1 MNVAMNVVFIGGGN
15 MADALIGG
23 MLKSGFAPG
32 QLRAVEVDGAAR
44 RRLADKYRVECYDE
58 SRKALRPG
66 DVVVFAVKPQQMK
79 EAARF
84 SGLKDN
90 AHLVIS
96 IAAGD
101 HARQPCRAGWA
112 ATRSMVRAMP
122 NTPALIGAGVAGL
135 YAQPGVSEA
144 ERKQAE
150 AILGAV
156 GGTVWIE
163 DEALMDAVTAV
174 SGSGPA
180 YVFWFIE
187 QLAAAGE
194 IAGPDQGN
202 VQKAG
207 HRDRSRF
214 RQAGGAE
221 RGFAG
226 GAARA
231 RDLQGR
237 HHRSGAQGLRGA
249 EAGRALPARGRGGAR
264 PRRRAGR
271 TAGERLAGSRCC
283 SRSRACWSTS
293 SASFFVYLLLARF
306 HVPVAA
312 RAVPQPARRVRHR
325 RHQLDGEAGAARDSR
340 RCSAWTWRIAAAARG
355 CCRRSR
361 LWRCCYAIAGAT

>member
-23 MLKSGFAPG
+23 MLKNGFAPG
-32 QLRAVEVDGAAR
+32 QLRAIEVDGAAR
-44 RRLADKYRVECYDE
+44 RRLADKYGVECHDE
-58 SRKALRPG
+58 ARRALRPG

-96 IAAGD
+96 IAAGITLD
-101 HARQPCRAGWA
+101 TLSRWLGGPAGNYAR
-112 ATRSMVRAMP
+112 MIRAMP

-150 AILGAV
+150 AILGSV
-156 GGTVWIE
+156 GATVWIE

-194 IAGPDQGN
+194 SLGLANETSRKLAIETVLGAAKLAAQSAESPAALRERVTSKGGTTEAALKAFDE
-202 VQKAG
+202 QKL
-207 HRDRSRF
+207 
-214 RQAGGAE
+214 AE
-221 RGFAG
+221 RFLRAVE
-226 GAARA
+226 AAR
-231 RDLQGR
+231 D
-237 HHRSGAQGLRGA
+237 RGA
-249 EAGRALPARGRGGAR
+249 ELGGQ
-264 PRRRAGR
+264 
-271 TAGERLAGSRCC
+271 LAKG
-283 SRSRACWSTS
+283 
-293 SASFFVYLLLARF
+293 
-306 HVPVAA
+306 
-312 RAVPQPARRVRHR
+312 
-325 RHQLDGEAGAARDSR
+325 
-340 RCSAWTWRIAAAARG
+340 
-355 CCRRSR
+355 
-361 LWRCCYAIAGAT
+361 

>member
-32 QLRAVEVDGAAR
+32 QLRAIEVDGAAR
-44 RRLADKYRVECYDE
+44 RRLADKYRIECYDE
-58 SRKALRPG
+58 PRKALRPG

-96 IAAGD
+96 IAAGITLD
-101 HARQPCRAGWA
+101 TLSRWLGGYAR
-112 ATRSMVRAMP
+112 MIRAMP

-156 GGTVWIE
+156 GGTVWIG

-194 IAGPDQGN
+194 SLGLAAETSRKLAIETVLGAAKLAAQSADSPAVLRERVTSKGGTTEAALKAFEE
-202 VQKAG
+202 QKL
-207 HRDRSRF
+207 
-214 RQAGGAE
+214 AE
-221 RGFAG
+221 RFLRAVE
-226 GAARA
+226 AAR
-231 RDLQGR
+231 D
-237 HHRSGAQGLRGA
+237 RGA
-249 EAGRALPARGRGGAR
+249 ELGGQ
-264 PRRRAGR
+264 
-271 TAGERLAGSRCC
+271 LAKG
-283 SRSRACWSTS
+283 
-293 SASFFVYLLLARF
+293 
-306 HVPVAA
+306 
-312 RAVPQPARRVRHR
+312 
-325 RHQLDGEAGAARDSR
+325 
-340 RCSAWTWRIAAAARG
+340 
-355 CCRRSR
+355 
-361 LWRCCYAIAGAT
+361 